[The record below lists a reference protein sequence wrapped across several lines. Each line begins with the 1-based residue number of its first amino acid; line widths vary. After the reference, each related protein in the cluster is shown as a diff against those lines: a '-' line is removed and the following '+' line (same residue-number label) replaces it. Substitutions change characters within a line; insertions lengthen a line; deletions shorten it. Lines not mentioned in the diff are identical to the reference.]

1 MSVLEQQP
9 APSTYR
15 RPTWQE
21 AVVAYL
27 PPERRTP
34 RALQRAEWLPTA
46 VVLLVS
52 ALLALRLR
60 NSAFIDEALYLNAG
74 ADYLA
79 ALRDGAPTPDHGAY
93 FSGAPALYPVLAAV
107 LDSLGGLWLAR
118 AFSLLCV
125 LVTIVLVQDTAR
137 RLFDSR
143 RTGLLAGAAFGLTGP
158 VLFVGSFATF
168 DALCIALIAA
178 ATWGAVARVSLL
190 SAGAVGAALATAMTV
205 KYTAAVFAVPVLAL
219 LVLAGRRGIRR
230 LAVAVSVMTGLIAAV
245 LAVHGDSLRPG
256 IEFSTSARSA
266 LSPAPSG
273 QLIAYL
279 VVDLGLLVLL
289 AVQGARR
296 GRPVVGSARARQRLR
311 PLLVVTV
318 LLGSAALLPAAQLRL
333 GEAVSFE
340 KHLAYS
346 ALFLAPLAGVGLA
359 SLSRGVTKFAPALL
373 VLLLVLVT
381 GIARSG
387 SMYEGWPP
395 LDAVVDVID
404 DDPVPGLYI
413 SSASDA
419 LEYYTRKDHPDIRW
433 QTTFALYST
442 GPAGIRKAVQDRS
455 FQFVALRSD
464 STGSPGQDAGQDVL
478 RKALEA
484 SPHYE
489 LAVEPF
495 PVRRW
500 STDLWT
506 IYRLQPAAAGRTS
519 P

>member
-1 MSVLEQQP
+1 MSVLEQP
-9 APSTYR
+9 SATSTYR

-21 AVVAYL
+21 AVVEYL
-27 PPERRTP
+27 PPERRTA
-34 RALQRAEWLPTA
+34 RARKWAEWLPTA

-79 ALRDGAPTPDHGAY
+79 ALRDGTPAPDHGAY

-107 LDSLGGLWLAR
+107 LDALGGLWMAR

-125 LVTIVLVQDTAR
+125 LVTIVLVQDTAQ
-137 RLFDSR
+137 RLFASR

-168 DALCIALIAA
+168 DALCIALIAG
-178 ATWGAVARVSLL
+178 ATWGAVARSSLL

-205 KYTAAVFAVPVLAL
+205 KYTAAVFALPVLAV

-230 LAVAVSVMTGLIAAV
+230 LAVAVLVMTSLVAAV
-245 LAVHGDSLRPG
+245 LAVHGESLRPG

-266 LSPAPSG
+266 LSPASSG

-279 VVDLGLLVLL
+279 VVDLGLLLLL
-289 AVQGARR
+289 ALKGAAR
-296 GRPVVGSARARQRLR
+296 GRPVVGSVRARQRLR
-311 PLLVVTV
+311 PVLIVVV
-318 LLGSAALLPAAQLRL
+318 LLGSAALLPVAQLRL

-359 SLSRGVTKFAPALL
+359 SISRGLTKFAPPLL
-373 VLLLVLVT
+373 VLLLVLIAGV
-381 GIARSG
+381 ARSG

-404 DDPVPGLYI
+404 DDPTPGLYI

-419 LEYYTRKDHPDIRW
+419 LEYYTRKDHPDIEW

-442 GPAGIRKAVQDRS
+442 GPAGIRRAVQTRS

-464 STGSPGQDAGQDVL
+464 STGSPSQDAGQDVL

-484 SPHYE
+484 SRDYE
-489 LAVEPF
+489 LAAAPF

-500 STDLWT
+500 STDVWV
-506 IYRLQPAAAGRTS
+506 IYRLKPPDPGRSS